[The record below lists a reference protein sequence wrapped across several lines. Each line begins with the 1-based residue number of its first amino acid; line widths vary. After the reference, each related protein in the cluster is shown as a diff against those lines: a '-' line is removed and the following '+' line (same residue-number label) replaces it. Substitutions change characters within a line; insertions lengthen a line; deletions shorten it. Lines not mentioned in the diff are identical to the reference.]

1 MRSVQMAVT
10 VKSGHNGTATCR
22 RAERNIQPR
31 HWFHISTASRAGRR
45 SLVFLSLRRCF
56 MRDRLSFRA
65 GLLAAS
71 VMLSGAGLF
80 AFADASPVA
89 AQGLIFD
96 WGDNDKTVDSGKSHV
111 RFNGGG
117 KPGDIIVS
125 FGDRKL
131 YHIVAPGEADT
142 YPIAIPRE
150 QSRWEGVTSV
160 TNKREN
166 PSWTP
171 TAHMLAE
178 NPKLPRWVPGGHP
191 MNPLGNRAMYLGS
204 SDYRIHGTDAPWTI
218 GTPAS
223 KGCVRMFN
231 KDVAD
236 LYPRVKVGAKVTV
249 TWQKFDGKT
258 LAMTGHEPAKGIVEP
273 DAKTGKATL
282 ASFTPESA
290 GEEPVNQ
297 SKKPV
302 EDNDEAQSAQPAA
315 QPAQQEEQL
324 ALRKRKPKP
333 RLPEPQDHPV
343 IDGKEAAETVAAADV
358 AKSESTKP
366 DAEKAA
372 DKVDA
377 TKDEPIKE
385 PAARPHR
392 RKAVSHSKSV
402 TSDQSVETG
411 SIPKA
416 SETASAAK
424 TSSGKANASK
434 NDESLALAERA
445 MAAAE
450 RAAAAAERA
459 AAAAERAVAAAK
471 PQAAAPAAESS
482 ETSSH

>member
-1 MRSVQMAVT
+1 
-10 VKSGHNGTATCR
+10 
-22 RAERNIQPR
+22 
-31 HWFHISTASRAGRR
+31 
-45 SLVFLSLRRCF
+45 
-56 MRDRLSFRA
+56 MRDRLTFRA
-65 GLLAAS
+65 GLLAAGI
-71 VMLSGAGLF
+71 MLAGAGV
-80 AFADASPVA
+80 FADASPVA

-96 WGDNDKTVDSGKSHV
+96 WGDNDKTVDSGKAHV

-160 TNKREN
+160 SMKREN

-236 LYPRVKVGAKVTV
+236 LYPRVKVGSKVTV

-282 ASFTPESA
+282 ASFTPENA
-290 GEEPVNQ
+290 ADEPANK

-302 EDNDEAQSAQPAA
+302 ENDDEAQASQAA
-315 QPAQQEEQL
+315 AATAQQVSPQEEPVG
-324 ALRKRKPKP
+324 RKRKPKP
-333 RLPEPQDHPV
+333 RLPDTAEQPAE
-343 IDGKEAAETVAAADV
+343 GKEAASNVAA
-358 AKSESTKP
+358 
-366 DAEKAA
+366 
-372 DKVDA
+372 VDA
-377 TKDEPIKE
+377 TKPELFDAETGKSASDKSETGKTAPKNAAKSAGKSDEAKVE
-385 PAARPHR
+385 PAAEQSATRPHR
-392 RKAVSHSKSV
+392 RKAVSHAKAV
-402 TSDQSVETG
+402 EQAVETG
-411 SIPKA
+411 SIPQPA
-416 SETASAAK
+416 AAVASAAPATAATAEMPAARK
-424 TSSGKANASK
+424 ASAGKSGSSK

-459 AAAAERAVAAAK
+459 AAAAERAVAAVK
-471 PQAAAPAAESS
+471 PQAAATPAGDGNAS
-482 ETSSH
+482 SSH